1 MKKILFLC
9 ISLILSNS
17 IYCQNHREFNRD
29 ANKAF
34 KEQDY
39 INATLYS
46 IKSLQVKNNFKAAA
60 KLFEK
65 SIILANTNNISKINR
80 LADQAV
86 PYKNEQSAIQMK
98 EIYTTYNRLNQ
109 IQSELKNFPK
119 KVKLKNKN
127 IITENTYDF
136 TNEINNAENLLKEY
150 NNITAANFYDEANTI
165 LSKSVSPTKDEYRRA
180 HRLYVKSDSY
190 VENYNDVKELI
201 TKTLELGKV
210 KIAITKKNY
219 TSNNF
224 NRLHDQIRD
233 KVFERRFTK
242 NITSTIVNNVP
253 INLQDS
259 DPGYIKSLVQSSVEN
274 NYSKDPII
282 DEIFEIV
289 YINFRV
295 NNIRVINSTPFS
307 NSVQVKE
314 KVNDSTTTTVTKTA
328 VGTLYELFGMASL
341 ETNLTISDALY
352 GNVLFDEKIPK
363 YYEYRNYYIAY
374 KGDIRALPRGYSRYS
389 TIRPADP
396 NLKSQVETK
405 VLNRINEIIKSRYE
419 N

>member
-180 HRLYVKSDSY
+180 YRLYVKSDSY

-242 NITSTIVNNVP
+242 NITSTILNNVP

-259 DPGYIKSLVQSSVEN
+259 DPGYIKSLVQSAVEN

>member
-1 MKKILFLC
+1 MKKTLFLC

-86 PYKNEQSAIQMK
+86 PYKDEQSAIQMK

-165 LSKSVSPTKDEYRRA
+165 LSESASPTKDEYRKA
-180 HRLYVKSDSY
+180 YRLYVKSDSY
-190 VENYNDVKELI
+190 VDSYNDVKELI
-201 TKTLELGKV
+201 AKTLELGKV
-210 KIAITKKNY
+210 KITITKKNY
-219 TSNNF
+219 TNNNF
-224 NRLHDQIRD
+224 NSLHDQIRD

-242 NITSTIVNNVP
+242 NITTTSVNDVP

-259 DPGYIKSLVQSSVEN
+259 DPGYIKNLVQTASEN

-328 VGTLYELFGMASL
+328 VGTVYELFGMASL

-363 YYEYRNYYIAY
+363 YYEYRNFYIAY
-374 KGDIRALPRGYSRYS
+374 KGDIRALPKGYSKYS
-389 TIRPADP
+389 TMRPADP

-419 N
+419 I

>member
-1 MKKILFLC
+1 MKKILFLY
-9 ISLILSNS
+9 ILLILSNS

-29 ANKAF
+29 ANRAF

-86 PYKNEQSAIQMK
+86 PYKNEQSTIQMK

-180 HRLYVKSDSY
+180 YRLYVKSDSY

-242 NITSTIVNNVP
+242 NITSTILNNVP

-259 DPGYIKSLVQSSVEN
+259 DPGYIKSLVQSAVEN